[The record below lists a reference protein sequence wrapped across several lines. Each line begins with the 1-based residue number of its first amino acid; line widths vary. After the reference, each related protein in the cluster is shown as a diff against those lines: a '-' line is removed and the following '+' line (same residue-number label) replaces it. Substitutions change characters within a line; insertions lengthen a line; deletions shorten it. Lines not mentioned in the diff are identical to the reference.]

1 MPVSAPP
8 LGARVVL
15 RFRRPAGS
23 VPSQSDVIGTLESLA
38 PEVRVRTAGG
48 DVTSVPQSAVVA
60 LKAIPPRPVRTASI
74 RGLEHAAAFADPTV
88 EREWVAGWVARAGVD
103 ALSSSAVFLADPSMP
118 EGGYFR
124 SPLGEPTLR
133 ALSAWYA
140 ARGLPLQLRMPDRL
154 VRPPAGWLGHG
165 ERVVLVAEVA
175 DLPTAAAVA
184 DRGRVLMSRSPD
196 DALWAGLVLDED
208 SAVVTRAHLA
218 ALMAEAAQRGADR
231 AYLEL
236 KASDVDPD
244 TGVAAVARAL
254 GFTDHHRVRHVRLEL
269 DHSASSE
276 A

>member
-1 MPVSAPP
+1 MSVPP

-15 RFRRPAGS
+15 RFRLPAGS

-48 DVTSVPQSAVVA
+48 EVTSVPRSAVVV
-60 LKAIPPRPVRTASI
+60 LKAVPPKPVRTASI
-74 RGLEHAAAFADPTV
+74 RTLEHAAAFADPAA

-103 ALSSSAVFLADPSMP
+103 ALSSSAVPLADPSMP
-118 EGGYFR
+118 EGSYFH
-124 SPLGEPTLR
+124 SLLGEPTMR

-154 VRPPAGWLGHG
+154 VRPPAGWLGFG
-165 ERVVLVAEVA
+165 ERVVLVAEVP
-175 DLPTAAAVA
+175 DSPGDAVA
-184 DRGRVLMSRSPD
+184 PAVEDGDRVLLSESPD
-196 DALWAGLVLDED
+196 DTLWAGLVLAAG
-208 SAVVTRAHLA
+208 SAAAPARLA
-218 ALMAEAAQRGADR
+218 ALMAEAARHGAGR

-236 KASDVDPD
+236 RASDVD
-244 TGVAAVARAL
+244 VAAAARTL

-269 DHSASSE
+269 DQPTTSE